1 MERKKRFIIIILILS
16 TVNVFASNKQTIYNA
31 YISDQMDVWKKT
43 IDSMEKN
50 KTSAPVYLLELI
62 NYQYG
67 YIGWCLGN
75 NDKNQAKQY
84 LKLAEKNVDILEEQN
99 YNLSLL
105 HSYKAAFWGFKIAI
119 SPMKAP
125 FFGKRCIKHVDKAL
139 ELDASL
145 PMGYVQHGT
154 SYFHMPEMF
163 GGSKEVALKS
173 FHKAEKMMEE
183 TPEKIKNDWNY
194 LSLLTI
200 IAQSYEYMNKLEES
214 KKYYEKV
221 LSIAPD
227 FVWVKTELYP
237 GLLNKIKEKI

>member
-1 MERKKRFIIIILILS
+1 MERKKRFLTLILVIS
-16 TVNVFASNKQTIYNA
+16 VFNVLASNKQTIYNA
-31 YISDQMDVWKKT
+31 YVFSQMDVWKKT
-43 IDSMEKN
+43 IDAMEKN
-50 KTSAPVYLLELI
+50 KTTSANELI
-62 NYQYG
+62 ELVNYQYG

-75 NDKNQAKQY
+75 DDKDQAKKY
-84 LKLAEKNVDILEEQN
+84 LKLAETNVENLEKQGFN
-99 YNLSLL
+99 PSLL

-119 SPMKAP
+119 SPLKAP
-125 FFGKRCIKHVDKAL
+125 FFGKRCIKHVDIAL
-139 ELDASL
+139 DLDDSL

-183 TPEKIKNDWNY
+183 NPEKIKNDWNY

-200 IAQSYEYMNKLEES
+200 IAQSYEYINELEES

-221 LSIAPD
+221 LSIEPG

-237 GLLNKIKEKI
+237 ELLNKLKE